1 MKPILLPGL
10 TIDTPI
16 ALGPMAG
23 VTDLPFRMLA
33 AEQGC
38 GMFYTELISAKAL
51 HYRNK
56 NTEVLMETG
65 EQEHPRGLQLFG
77 SDPDII
83 AEEALRAE
91 DRFDFI
97 DLNMGCPVPKVVK
110 NGEGSYLM
118 TQPELVSEILSK
130 LVKTVHKPVT
140 VKMRKGFHT
149 GEEQAVE
156 MAKIAESCG
165 VSLVA
170 VHARTRDEYYS
181 GKADWNIIRKVKESV
196 KIPVI
201 GNGDVTDGPSA
212 VRMLS
217 ETGCDGVMIA
227 RAAMGNPWVFRE
239 VKAYLN
245 GEPVPARPSYEEI
258 RAMILRHADLLIAH
272 KGEHVGM
279 LEMRKH
285 ASWYLSGLPNAAEMR
300 RALNEVRTKEEMEQV
315 LK

>member
-91 DRFDFI
+91 ERFDFI

-165 VSLVA
+165 VSLIA

-239 VKAYLN
+239 VRAYLN

>member
-91 DRFDFI
+91 ERFDFI

-118 TQPELVSEILSK
+118 TQPELVTEILSK

-165 VSLVA
+165 ASLIA

-239 VKAYLN
+239 VRAYLN

-258 RAMILRHADLLIAH
+258 RSMILRHADLLIAH

>member
-118 TQPELVSEILSK
+118 MQPELVSEILSK

-165 VSLVA
+165 VSLIA

-239 VKAYLN
+239 VRAYLN
-245 GEPVPARPSYEEI
+245 GEPVLARPSYEEI
-258 RAMILRHADLLIAH
+258 RSMILRHADLLIAH